1 MNLATPAPAPPRVT
15 VNTLNRA
22 NPLLYIVLILVGVIA
37 LAPFVWMLLSS
48 IKSFGDF
55 SFVDF
60 SNLKNIGKSF
70 WPWPPFGDSAPA
82 FGNFAEAMDRI
93 DRSSDY
99 KTLTGIPLFV
109 RQFINTLGISVV
121 TVFGVLTT
129 SALAAYAFAMLEFPG
144 RNVLFV
150 IVLLTLMIPEELVL
164 VPRVI
169 MMYEPL
175 TAEAAI
181 GQDILISL
189 IPRLGWQNTAMALTI
204 PFMTSAF
211 AIFLLRQ
218 YFMQIPKEL
227 FDAARIDGAGH
238 MRYLTTM
245 MTPLAKPAIMT
256 VGLLQFIGSWNE
268 FKWTQLVTRTLEQ
281 RTLSVSLQN
290 FLQTDGGAEGQLAM
304 AVAVLIVVPI
314 IILYFFT
321 QQYFV
326 EGVAK
331 SGLK

>member
-1 MNLATPAPAPPRVT
+1 MNLAPSAPTPTRAP

-22 NPLLYIVLILVGVIA
+22 NPLLYVVLIVVGVIA
-37 LAPFVWMLLSS
+37 LAPFVWMILSS

-70 WPWPPFGDSAPA
+70 WPWPPFGDSTPA
-82 FGNFAEAMDRI
+82 FSNFAEAMDRI

-99 KTLTGIPLFV
+99 KTLTGIPLFA
-109 RQFINTLGISVV
+109 RQFINTLGVSVV

-144 RNVLFV
+144 RNILFV
-150 IVLLTLMIPEELVL
+150 VVLITLMIPEELVL

>member
-1 MNLATPAPAPPRVT
+1 MNLAPPAPAPARAPI
-15 VNTLNRA
+15 NNLNRA
-22 NPLLYIVLILVGVIA
+22 NPLLYIVLVLVGVIA

-82 FGNFAEAMDRI
+82 FNNFAEAMDRI

-144 RNVLFV
+144 RNILFV
-150 IVLLTLMIPEELVL
+150 IVLITLMIPEELVL

-175 TAEAAI
+175 SAEAAI
-181 GQDILISL
+181 GQDVLISL

>member
-1 MNLATPAPAPPRVT
+1 MTTAIAAPASRSRLHRP
-15 VNTLNRA
+15 NR
-22 NPLLYIVLILVGVIA
+22 LLYVVLVVVGVIA
-37 LAPFVWMLLSS
+37 LAPFVWMILSS

-60 SNLKNIGKSF
+60 SSLKNLGRSF
-70 WPWPPFGDSAPA
+70 WPWPPIGDSQPA
-82 FGNFAEAMDRI
+82 LGNFAEAVERI

-99 KTLTGIPLFV
+99 FARTGIPLFV
-109 RQFINTLGISVV
+109 RQFINTLGISVAV
-121 TVFGVLTT
+121 VLGVLIT
-129 SALAAYAFAMLEFPG
+129 SALAGYAFAMLEFPG
-144 RNVLFV
+144 RNALFV
-150 IVLLTLMIPEELVL
+150 IVLATLMIPEELVL

-175 TAEAAI
+175 SAEAAAAT
-181 GQDILISL
+181 DPLISL
-189 IPRLGWQNTAMALTI
+189 IPRLGWQNTALALTV
-204 PFMTSAF
+204 PFMASAF

-227 FDAARIDGAGH
+227 FDAARIDGSGH

-245 MTPLAKPAIMT
+245 MTPLAKPAFMT
-256 VGLLQFIGSWNE
+256 VGLLQFIGTWNE

-304 AVAVLIVVPI
+304 AVAVMIVIPI

-326 EGVAK
+326 EGVARTGIK
-331 SGLK
+331 

>member
-1 MNLATPAPAPPRVT
+1 VT
-15 VNTLNRA
+15 LIRWLDLGVHGLHFLIQSHDLLTIHIIQFNR
-22 NPLLYIVLILVGVIA
+22 LLESKEMFAAIVT
-37 LAPFVWMLLSS
+37 F
-48 IKSFGDF
+48 KSFGDF

-70 WPWPPFGDSAPA
+70 WPWPPFGDSVPA
-82 FGNFAEAMDRI
+82 FGNFADAIERI
-93 DRSSDY
+93 DRSSEY
-99 KTLTGIPLFV
+99 RRLTGIPLFV
-109 RQFINTLGISVV
+109 RQFINTLGVSLAVV
-121 TVFGVLTT
+121 AGVLVT
-129 SALAAYAFAMLEFPG
+129 SSLASYAFAMLEFPG

-150 IVLLTLMIPEELVL
+150 IVLMTLMIPEELVL

-175 TAEAAI
+175 TAEAAV
-181 GQDILISL
+181 GQDLLISL
-189 IPRLGWQNTAMALTI
+189 IPRLGWQNTSLALTL
-204 PFMTSAF
+204 PFTTSAF

-245 MTPLAKPAIMT
+245 LTPLAKPAIMT

-304 AVAVLIVVPI
+304 AVAVMIVVPI

>member
-22 NPLLYIVLILVGVIA
+22 NPLLYVVLILVGVIA

>member
-1 MNLATPAPAPPRVT
+1 MNLATPAPAPTRAP
-15 VNTLNRA
+15 VNNLNRA
-22 NPLLYIVLILVGVIA
+22 NPLLYVVLIMVGVIA

-144 RNVLFV
+144 RNILFV
-150 IVLLTLMIPEELVL
+150 IVLITLMIPEELVL

>member
-1 MNLATPAPAPPRVT
+1 MNLATPAPVPPRTT

-22 NPLLYIVLILVGVIA
+22 NPLLYVVLILVGVIA

>member
-1 MNLATPAPAPPRVT
+1 MNLAPPAPAPARAPI
-15 VNTLNRA
+15 NNLNRA
-22 NPLLYIVLILVGVIA
+22 NPLLYIVLVLVGVIA

-82 FGNFAEAMDRI
+82 LNNFAEAMDRI

-144 RNVLFV
+144 RNILFV
-150 IVLLTLMIPEELVL
+150 IVLITLMIPEELVL

>member
-1 MNLATPAPAPPRVT
+1 MNLATPAPTPPRVT

-22 NPLLYIVLILVGVIA
+22 NPLLYVVLILVGVIA

>member
-1 MNLATPAPAPPRVT
+1 MNLAPPAPAPTRAP
-15 VNTLNRA
+15 VNDLNRA
-22 NPLLYIVLILVGVIA
+22 NPLLYVVLILVGVIA
-37 LAPFVWMLLSS
+37 LAPFVWMILSS

-99 KTLTGIPLFV
+99 KTLTGIPLFA

-144 RNVLFV
+144 RNILFV
-150 IVLLTLMIPEELVL
+150 IVLITLMIPEELVL

>member
-1 MNLATPAPAPPRVT
+1 MQRAPASTGGLPQPARGLT
-15 VNTLNRA
+15 GP
-22 NPLLYIVLILVGVIA
+22 NPLLYVILVFVGLVA
-37 LAPFVWMLLSS
+37 LAPFIWMILSS

-60 SNLKNIGKSF
+60 STLKNVGRSF
-70 WPWPPFGDSAPA
+70 WPWPPFGDSVPA
-82 FGNFAEAMDRI
+82 LGNFADAIERI

-99 KTLTGIPLFV
+99 FRRTGIPLFA
-109 RQFINTLGISVV
+109 RQFINTLGVSVA
-121 TVFGVLTT
+121 TVAGVLITA
-129 SALAAYAFAMLEFPG
+129 SLAAYAFAMLEFPG

-150 IVLLTLMIPEELVL
+150 LVLLSLMIPEELVL

-181 GQDILISL
+181 GQDILMGL
-189 IPRLGWQNTAMALTI
+189 IPRLGWQNTALALTI
-204 PFMTSAF
+204 PFMSSAF

-227 FDAARIDGAGH
+227 FDAARIDGSGH
-238 MRYLTTM
+238 LRYLTTM

-304 AVAVLIVVPI
+304 AVAVMIVLPI

>member
-1 MNLATPAPAPPRVT
+1 MANVPTAPASMGRLTRP
-15 VNTLNRA
+15 
-22 NPLLYIVLILVGVIA
+22 NPLMYVILILVGVLA
-37 LAPFVWMLLSS
+37 LAPFVWMVLSS
-48 IKSFGDF
+48 VKSFGDF

-60 SNLKNIGKSF
+60 SSLPNIMKSF
-70 WPWPPFGDSAPA
+70 WPWPPFGDSTPA
-82 FGNFAEAMDRI
+82 LDNFAEAIRRI
-93 DRSSDY
+93 DRSSEY
-99 KTLTGIPLFV
+99 FKQTGIPLFF
-109 RQFINTLGISVV
+109 RQFINT
-121 TVFGVLTT
+121 FGVSIAVVAGVVIT
-129 SALAAYAFAMLEFPG
+129 SSLAAYAFAMLEFPG
-144 RNVLFV
+144 RNVLFI
-150 IVLLTLMIPEELVL
+150 IVLMTLMIPEELVL

-175 TAEAAI
+175 SAEAFATT
-181 GQDILISL
+181 DSLIRL
-189 IPRLGWQNTAMALTI
+189 IPRTGWQNTVAALTI
-204 PFMTSAF
+204 PFMASAF
-211 AIFLLRQ
+211 AIFMLRQ

-238 MRYLTTM
+238 LRYLTVM
-245 MTPLAKPAIMT
+245 MLPLAKPAVMT

-290 FLQTDGGAEGQLAM
+290 FLQMDGGAEGQLAM
-304 AVAVLIVVPI
+304 AVAVMIVLPI

-331 SGLK
+331 SGVK

>member
-1 MNLATPAPAPPRVT
+1 MQIATPAPVPARTP
-15 VNTLNRA
+15 VNDLNRA
-22 NPLLYIVLILVGVIA
+22 NPLLYVVLIFVGVVA
-37 LAPFVWMLLSS
+37 LAPFVWMILSS

-60 SNLKNIGKSF
+60 SSLQNIGKSF

-82 FGNFAEAMDRI
+82 FSNFADAIERI
-93 DRSSDY
+93 DRSSEY
-99 KTLTGIPLFV
+99 RRLTGIPLFV
-109 RQFINTLGISVV
+109 RQFINTLGVSLGV
-121 TVFGVLTT
+121 VFGVLVT

-150 IVLLTLMIPEELVL
+150 IVLMTLMIPEELVL

-175 TAEAAI
+175 TAEAAA
-181 GQDILISL
+181 GQDLLISL
-189 IPRLGWQNTAMALTI
+189 IPRLGWQNTSAALTL

-245 MTPLAKPAIMT
+245 ITPLAKPAIMT

-304 AVAVLIVVPI
+304 AVAVMIVVPI

>member
-1 MNLATPAPAPPRVT
+1 MNLAPPAPAPARAPI
-15 VNTLNRA
+15 NNLNRA
-22 NPLLYIVLILVGVIA
+22 NPLLYIVLVLVGVIA

-82 FGNFAEAMDRI
+82 FSNFAEAMDRI

-144 RNVLFV
+144 RNILFV
-150 IVLLTLMIPEELVL
+150 IVLITLMIPEELVL

-175 TAEAAI
+175 SAEAAI

>member
-1 MNLATPAPAPPRVT
+1 PAPAPARAPI
-15 VNTLNRA
+15 NNLNRA
-22 NPLLYIVLILVGVIA
+22 NPLLYIVLVLVGVIA

-82 FGNFAEAMDRI
+82 FNNFAEAMDRI

-144 RNVLFV
+144 RNILFV
-150 IVLLTLMIPEELVL
+150 IVLITLMIPEELVL

-175 TAEAAI
+175 SAEAAI

>member
-1 MNLATPAPAPPRVT
+1 MNLATPAPAPSRAPI
-15 VNTLNRA
+15 NNLNRA
-22 NPLLYIVLILVGVIA
+22 NPLLYVVLIVVGIIA

-70 WPWPPFGDSAPA
+70 WPWPPFGDSSPA

-144 RNVLFV
+144 RNILFV
-150 IVLLTLMIPEELVL
+150 IVLITLMIPEELVL

>member
-1 MNLATPAPAPPRVT
+1 MQRLSPAPVPAQTP
-15 VNTLNRA
+15 VNNLNRA
-22 NPLLYIVLILVGVIA
+22 NPLLYIVLIVVGIVA

-60 SNLKNIGKSF
+60 SNLKNIGRSF
-70 WPWPPFGDSAPA
+70 WPWQPFGDSAPA
-82 FGNFAEAMDRI
+82 LGNFAEAMDRI

-99 KTLTGIPLFV
+99 KALTGIPLFA
-109 RQFINTLGISVV
+109 RQFANTLGISVV

-144 RNVLFV
+144 RNILFIVVLV
-150 IVLLTLMIPEELVL
+150 TLMIPEELVL

-175 TAEAAI
+175 TAEAAV
-181 GQDILISL
+181 GQDFLISL
-189 IPRLGWQNTAMALTI
+189 IPRLGWQNTALALTI

-304 AVAVLIVVPI
+304 AVAVLIVLPI

>member
-1 MNLATPAPAPPRVT
+1 MAMQSALPAEARQPT
-15 VNTLNRA
+15 NDLNRA
-22 NPLLYIVLILVGVIA
+22 NPLLYIVLIVVGVVA

-70 WPWPPFGDSAPA
+70 WPWPPFGDSSPA

-144 RNVLFV
+144 RNILFV
-150 IVLLTLMIPEELVL
+150 IVLITLMIPEELVL

>member
-1 MNLATPAPAPPRVT
+1 MNLAPPAPAPTRAP
-15 VNTLNRA
+15 VNDLNRA
-22 NPLLYIVLILVGVIA
+22 NPLLYVVLILVGVIA
-37 LAPFVWMLLSS
+37 LAPFVWMILSS

-99 KTLTGIPLFV
+99 KTLTGIPLFA

-121 TVFGVLTT
+121 TVFGVLST

-144 RNVLFV
+144 RNILFV
-150 IVLLTLMIPEELVL
+150 IVLITLMIPEELVL

>member
-1 MNLATPAPAPPRVT
+1 MNLATPAPAPTQAP
-15 VNTLNRA
+15 VNNLNRA
-22 NPLLYIVLILVGVIA
+22 NPLLYVVLIVVGVIA

-70 WPWPPFGDSAPA
+70 WPWPPFGDSSPA

-99 KTLTGIPLFV
+99 KTLTGIPLFA

-144 RNVLFV
+144 RNILFV
-150 IVLLTLMIPEELVL
+150 IVLITLMIPEELVL

>member
-1 MNLATPAPAPPRVT
+1 MNLAPPAPAPARAPI
-15 VNTLNRA
+15 NNLNRA
-22 NPLLYIVLILVGVIA
+22 NPLLYIVLVLVGVIA

-82 FGNFAEAMDRI
+82 FNNFAEAMDRI

-144 RNVLFV
+144 RNILFV
-150 IVLLTLMIPEELVL
+150 IVLITLMIPEELVL

-175 TAEAAI
+175 SAEAAI

>member
-1 MNLATPAPAPPRVT
+1 MQIANTAPGASRVPT
-15 VNTLNRA
+15 NNLNRA
-22 NPLLYIVLILVGVIA
+22 NPLLYVVLVIVGIVA
-37 LAPFVWMLLSS
+37 LAPFVWMVLSA

-60 SNLKNIGKSF
+60 SSLQNIGKSF

-82 FGNFAEAMDRI
+82 FSNFADAIERI
-93 DRSSDY
+93 DRSSEY
-99 KTLTGIPLFV
+99 RKLTGIPLFV
-109 RQFINTLGISVV
+109 RQFINTLGVSLAV
-121 TVFGVLTT
+121 VFGVLVT
-129 SALAAYAFAMLEFPG
+129 SSLAAYAFAMLEFPG
-144 RNVLFV
+144 RNILFV
-150 IVLLTLMIPEELVL
+150 IVLMTLMIPEELVL

-175 TAEAAI
+175 TAEAAA
-181 GQDILISL
+181 GQDLLISL
-189 IPRLGWQNTAMALTI
+189 IPRLGWQNTSAALVF

-238 MRYLTTM
+238 MRFLTTM
-245 MTPLAKPAIMT
+245 LTPLAKPAIMT

-304 AVAVLIVVPI
+304 AVAVMIVVPI